1 MPRRASPRPRRS
13 CWRWAGRAC
22 KKAAN
27 ARGWSEE
34 VWNEPSRKLGT
45 GSGCSLSQAKPSW
58 QKDKGCTKRT
68 DNDVAAVAACATP
81 LSVYSTAYEGW
92 EDFCGTSASAPL
104 MTGILAEAG
113 EHTRS
118 LGAQAF
124 YEEPS
129 SLFAVSKGTNG
140 TCTTEYLCNA
150 EKQEAG
156 YDGPAG
162 LGTPDGLPV
171 PAPAVSSVLPG
182 VGLPLA
188 GVPVTITGT
197 NLEGATAVKFGA
209 ASALSFH
216 VESETTITAMAP
228 PGEGTVDVTVTTPR
242 GTSATVAPDQF
253 GYFIPSLYEV
263 EGLPYRVQVQ
273 SGAELSFTI
282 PSQGHSFSFGPV
294 SVDGAVGEHAKLE
307 LHAGAAFAVS
317 ERFGYVTTGQGI
329 LSSATGINREDE
341 AIIGPLTIACTP
353 PASVLLGEIPIAA
366 TPNETR
372 RALSTSFEAE
382 CVLAP
387 GVLNERTKAKVTVRA
402 SAPEAVAPAQQ
413 VQVSE
418 ASFTVTAPTEWREM
432 LLAIGAHEVLG
443 RSSSD
448 ATATLTP

>member
-1 MPRRASPRPRRS
+1 MAE
-13 CWRWAGRAC
+13 GQ
-22 KKAAN
+22 
-27 ARGWSEE
+27 
-34 VWNEPSRKLGT
+34 
-45 GSGCSLSQAKPSW
+45 GCAQ
-58 QKDKGCTKRT
+58 RT
-68 DNDVAAVAACATP
+68 DNDVAAVAACETP
-81 LSVYSTAYEGW
+81 LSVYSAGNEGW
-92 EDFCGTSASAPL
+92 GDCCGTSVSAPL

-150 EKQEAG
+150 EKSEAG
-156 YDGPAG
+156 YNGPTG

-197 NLEGATAVKFGA
+197 NLEGATAVKFGG

-216 VESETTITAMAP
+216 VESETAITATAP

-329 LSSATGINREDE
+329 LSSATGVNKEDE

-372 RALSTSFEAE
+372 GALSTSFEAE

-402 SAPEAVAPAQQ
+402 SAPQAVAPAQQ